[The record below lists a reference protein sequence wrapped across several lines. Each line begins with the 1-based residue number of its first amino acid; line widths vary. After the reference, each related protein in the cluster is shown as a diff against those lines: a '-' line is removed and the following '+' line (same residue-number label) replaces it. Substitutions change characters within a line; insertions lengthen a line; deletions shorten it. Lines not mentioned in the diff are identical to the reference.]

1 MGTYRAGV
9 AALAGGALV
18 RQGLFYL
25 RETMT
30 DDTQRGPFAAAFHDL
45 LKPST
50 PLDAAPFDFAA
61 FEDVDRAD
69 VRIKDPTT
77 GAATAMVITLAG
89 PEHPDR
95 KRLTFARQRRLRAG
109 LAKTGK
115 LQVGDP
121 EDDAADQLDMLVACT
136 LAWSGAAVPYS
147 PAAAR
152 ALYGDKRRT
161 WLRDQVQA
169 ALDERELFTRSSAA
183 T

>member
-1 MGTYRAGV
+1 MPSS
-9 AALAGGALV
+9 AACPG
-18 RQGLFYL
+18 
-25 RETMT
+25 
-30 DDTQRGPFAAAFHDL
+30 
-45 LKPST
+45 T
-50 PLDAAPFDFAA
+50 PLVESVA
-61 FEDVDRAD
+61 RAIQKS
-69 VRIKDPTT
+69 VAEVELRS
-77 GAATAMVITLAG
+77 
-89 PEHPDR
+89 
-95 KRLTFARQRRLRAG
+95 RAG

-152 ALYGDKRRT
+152 SLYGDKRRT

>member
-1 MGTYRAGV
+1 
-9 AALAGGALV
+9 
-18 RQGLFYL
+18 
-25 RETMT
+25 MT
-30 DDTQRGPFAAAFHDL
+30 DNAQTLPVLDL
-45 LKPST
+45 
-50 PLDAAPFDFAA
+50 DA

-77 GAATAMVITLAG
+77 GAPTAMVITLAG

-95 KRLTFARQRRLRAG
+95 KRLVFARQRRLRAV

-115 LQVGDP
+115 LQVSDP

-136 LAWSGAAVPYS
+136 LGWAGASVPFS
-147 PAAAR
+147 RDAAR
-152 ALYGDKRRT
+152 KLYGDARRG

-169 ALDERELFTRSSAA
+169 ALDERELFTRSSAP

>member
-1 MGTYRAGV
+1 
-9 AALAGGALV
+9 
-18 RQGLFYL
+18 
-25 RETMT
+25 MT
-30 DDTQRGPFAAAFHDL
+30 D
-45 LKPST
+45 KT
-50 PLDAAPFDFAA
+50 PVPPDAAPFDFSA

-77 GAATAMVITLAG
+77 GAPTAMVITLAG

-95 KRLTFARQRRLRAG
+95 KRLTFARQRRLRAA

-136 LAWSGAAVPYS
+136 LGWSGAAVAYT

-152 ALYGDKRRT
+152 ALYSDKRRT